1 MSALLVGGA
10 STFVSCKDYDG
21 DQAAVTNANVKG
33 LSDKLNEQ
41 IAALEALK
49 TDINDKLNG
58 KADQSVVD
66 ALDLKV
72 DNAIDDL
79 QRQIDAINSCECL
92 SLDELKGIFA
102 TQAFVNDIKDKL
114 DGLLAK
120 DLVTS
125 DQLEDLLTEEDITT
139 LRTDMKALNDLFGE
153 NLQNAV
159 TKANLA
165 DYAKAA
171 NLASKDDLEN
181 LVSTD
186 ELAKYALATDLD
198 SYLKT
203 ENFSGQLVSTLNT
216 LLESSGLQNIT
227 NVFELFAEID
237 KIAGMNDSIQKL
249 SSQCALLAGQ
259 YSLLNDKIDS
269 LVTGVNV
276 DMVKNPIFGTLNT
289 PFGLKSYVLAGF
301 VGDEIKNT
309 PFYQENGVWQTINS
323 EEKVAASANGGSVYL
338 TVNPSTINAEGWN
351 IGRLVGRDGTVAPGY
366 GELVLA
372 ADNTPVTTRATNN
385 LGGYV
390 ATAVFDDPAAAKIN
404 INKDELTDVAKNVLG
419 ALRREESLN
428 ITNAVGTIYK
438 TFANA
443 IDQYYGINVK
453 YGKDGKQSYTSS
465 YDIAAVTIKPL
476 SYNTLAG
483 KGYEIKS
490 IPQLQDILGIDF
502 ADYQFTW
509 ENLKHLDPMKKYIT
523 VDIPNTDDIKI
534 NGIPAP
540 GVTIDDSKL
549 EVIKKED
556 YLKDDNGN
564 YVLDKDGNKIK
575 TIVDVK
581 VNILEGLVTVG
592 EINLDNATVILGPDK
607 QEKFEV
613 VIEMDEFN
621 DMIDEI
627 NSNVGGMLSN
637 VNELVDKVQ
646 SGFDKIN
653 NSVIARLNQVIA
665 KANKILENP
674 NALLQPVMLYNDAN
688 GAGRLSESSIAPTRF
703 NLNGKSEGAITLVAT
718 SYTGEMLAPAWKKH
732 ISVEGEG
739 ASVNVSGV
747 IDGAQNII
755 TFTAKP
761 GKYTINY
768 DAIDFYGKV
777 RNKKYY
783 VEVK

>member
-1 MSALLVGGA
+1 MKRKLTSILLMSALLVGGA

-33 LSDKLNEQ
+33 LSDKLQEQ
-41 IAALEALK
+41 IAALEALEA
-49 TDINDKLNG
+49 DINAKLSG

-66 ALDLKV
+66 ALNLKV
-72 DNAIDDL
+72 DNAIAGL
-79 QRQIDAINSCECL
+79 QNQIDAIKSCECL
-92 SLDELKGIFA
+92 SLDQLKEIFA
-102 TQAFVNDIKDKL
+102 TQAFVNDINDKL
-114 DGLLAK
+114 NGLLAK

-125 DQLEDLLTEEDITT
+125 DQLKDWLTEEDIKT
-139 LRTDMKALNDLFGE
+139 LRADMNALNTLFGE
-153 NLQNAV
+153 NLKNAV
-159 TKANLA
+159 TKADLA
-165 DYAKAA
+165 DYAKSA
-171 NLASKDDLEN
+171 D
-181 LVSTD
+181 
-186 ELAKYALATDLD
+186 LAKYALATDLN

-216 LLESSGLQNIT
+216 LLGSSGLQNTT
-227 NVFELFAEID
+227 NVYELFAQID
-237 KIAGMNDSIQKL
+237 KTVAMNDSIQKL
-249 SSQCALLAGQ
+249 ASQCALLAGQ

-390 ATAVFDDPAAAKIN
+390 ATAVFDNPAAAKIN
-404 INKDELTDVAKNVLG
+404 VNKDELTDVAKNVLG

-476 SYNTLAG
+476 SYNTLDG

-490 IPQLQDILGIDF
+490 IPQLEDFLGIS
-502 ADYQFTW
+502 
-509 ENLKHLDPMKKYIT
+509 
-523 VDIPNTDDIKI
+523 VDDIRNNFI
-534 NGIPAP
+534 WSPIEVDSDMDTEITITLPDPDSFEIEGTVPTPDASITTGDAHVDENGNVVWDQDPK
-540 GVTIDDSKL
+540 VTIGDIDISA
-549 EVIKKED
+549 IKVKYDTKE
-556 YLKDDNGN
+556 
-564 YVLDKDGNKIK
+564 K
-575 TIVDVK
+575 TYYAVVT
-581 VNILEGLVTVG
+581 ILELQRIVNQ
-592 EINLDNATVILGPDK
+592 IND
-607 QEKFEV
+607 Q
-613 VIEMDEFN
+613 
-621 DMIDEI
+621 
-627 NSNVGGMLSN
+627 VGGMMDD
-637 VNELVDKVQ
+637 VNDLLDKVQ
-646 SGFDKIN
+646 GGFDKIN
-653 NSVIARLNQVIA
+653 NSVIARLNKVIA
-665 KANKILENP
+665 KANKILDNP

-688 GAGRLSESSIAPTRF
+688 GSGRLSESPIAPTRF

-732 ISVEGEG
+732 ICVEGEG

-747 IDGAQNII
+747 IDGAQKII
-755 TFTAKP
+755 TLTAKP

>member
-1 MSALLVGGA
+1 MKRKLTSILLMSALLVGGA

-33 LSDKLNEQ
+33 LSDKLQEQ
-41 IAALEALK
+41 IAALEALEA
-49 TDINDKLNG
+49 DINAKLSG

-66 ALDLKV
+66 ALNLKV
-72 DNAIDDL
+72 DNAIAGL
-79 QRQIDAINSCECL
+79 QNQIDAIKSCECL
-92 SLDELKGIFA
+92 SLDQLKEIFA
-102 TQAFVNDIKDKL
+102 TQAFVNDINDKL
-114 DGLLAK
+114 NGLLAK

-125 DQLEDLLTEEDITT
+125 DQLKDWLTEEDIKT
-139 LRTDMKALNDLFGE
+139 LRADMNALNTLFGE
-153 NLQNAV
+153 NLKNAV
-159 TKANLA
+159 TKADLA
-165 DYAKAA
+165 DYAKSA
-171 NLASKDDLEN
+171 D
-181 LVSTD
+181 
-186 ELAKYALATDLD
+186 LAKYALATDLN

-216 LLESSGLQNIT
+216 LLGSSGLQNIT
-227 NVFELFAEID
+227 NVYELFAQID
-237 KIAGMNDSIQKL
+237 KTVAMNDSIQKL
-249 SSQCALLAGQ
+249 ASQCALLAGQ

-276 DMVKNPIFGTLNT
+276 DMVKNPIYGTLNT

-390 ATAVFDDPAAAKIN
+390 ATAVFDNPAAAKIN
-404 INKDELTDVAKNVLG
+404 VNKDELTDVAKNVLG

-476 SYNTLAG
+476 SYNTLDG

-490 IPQLQDILGIDF
+490 IPQLEDFLGIS
-502 ADYQFTW
+502 
-509 ENLKHLDPMKKYIT
+509 
-523 VDIPNTDDIKI
+523 VDDIRNNFI
-534 NGIPAP
+534 WSPIEVDSDMDTEITITLPDPDSFEIEGTVPTPDASITTGDAHVDENGNVVWDQDPK
-540 GVTIDDSKL
+540 VTIGDIDISA
-549 EVIKKED
+549 IKVKYDTKE
-556 YLKDDNGN
+556 
-564 YVLDKDGNKIK
+564 K
-575 TIVDVK
+575 TYYAVVT
-581 VNILEGLVTVG
+581 ILELQRIVNQ
-592 EINLDNATVILGPDK
+592 IND
-607 QEKFEV
+607 Q
-613 VIEMDEFN
+613 
-621 DMIDEI
+621 
-627 NSNVGGMLSN
+627 VGGMMDD
-637 VNELVDKVQ
+637 VNDLLDKVQ
-646 SGFDKIN
+646 GGFDKIN
-653 NSVIARLNQVIA
+653 NSVIARLNKVIA
-665 KANKILENP
+665 KANKILDNP

-688 GAGRLSESSIAPTRF
+688 GSGRLSESPIAPTRF

-747 IDGAQNII
+747 IDGAQKII
-755 TFTAKP
+755 TLTAKP

>member
-1 MSALLVGGA
+1 MKRKLTSILLMSALLVGGA

-33 LSDKLNEQ
+33 LSDKLQEQ
-41 IAALEALK
+41 IAALEALEA
-49 TDINDKLNG
+49 DINAKLSG

-66 ALDLKV
+66 ALNLKV
-72 DNAIDDL
+72 DNAIAGL
-79 QRQIDAINSCECL
+79 QNQIDAIKSCECL
-92 SLDELKGIFA
+92 SLDQLKEIFA
-102 TQAFVNDIKDKL
+102 TQAFVNDINDKL
-114 DGLLAK
+114 NGLLAK

-125 DQLEDLLTEEDITT
+125 DQLKDWLTEEDIKT
-139 LRTDMKALNDLFGE
+139 LRADMNALNTLFGE
-153 NLQNAV
+153 NLKNAV
-159 TKANLA
+159 TKADLA
-165 DYAKAA
+165 DYAKSA
-171 NLASKDDLEN
+171 D
-181 LVSTD
+181 
-186 ELAKYALATDLD
+186 LAKYALATDLN

-216 LLESSGLQNIT
+216 LLGSSGLQNTT
-227 NVFELFAEID
+227 NVTELFAQID
-237 KIAGMNDSIQKL
+237 KTVAMNDSIQKL
-249 SSQCALLAGQ
+249 ASQCALLAGQ

-276 DMVKNPIFGTLNT
+276 DMVKNPIYGTLNT

-390 ATAVFDDPAAAKIN
+390 ATAVFDNPAAAKIN

-476 SYNTLAG
+476 SYNTLDG

-490 IPQLQDILGIDF
+490 IPQLEDFLGIS
-502 ADYQFTW
+502 
-509 ENLKHLDPMKKYIT
+509 
-523 VDIPNTDDIKI
+523 VDDIRNNFI
-534 NGIPAP
+534 WSPIEVDSDMDTEITITLPDPDSFEIEGTVPTPDASITTGDAHVDENGNVVWTNQPTVNIGAIDISAIEVKYDTKEKTYHAV
-540 GVTIDDSKL
+540 VTIL
-549 EVIKKED
+549 E
-556 YLKDDNGN
+556 LQR
-564 YVLDKDGNKIK
+564 
-575 TIVDVK
+575 IV
-581 VNILEGLVTVG
+581 NQ
-592 EINLDNATVILGPDK
+592 IND
-607 QEKFEV
+607 Q
-613 VIEMDEFN
+613 
-621 DMIDEI
+621 
-627 NSNVGGMLSN
+627 VGGMMDD
-637 VNELVDKVQ
+637 VNDLLDKVQ
-646 SGFDKIN
+646 GGFDKIN
-653 NSVIARLNQVIA
+653 NSVIARLNKVIA
-665 KANKILENP
+665 KANKILDNP

-688 GAGRLSESSIAPTRF
+688 GSGRLSESPIAPTRF

-732 ISVEGEG
+732 ICVEGEG

-747 IDGAQNII
+747 IDGAQKII
-755 TFTAKP
+755 TLTAKP

>member
-1 MSALLVGGA
+1 MKRKLTSILLMSALLVGGA

-33 LSDKLNEQ
+33 LSDKLQEQ
-41 IAALEALK
+41 ITALENLK
-49 TDINDKLNG
+49 TDINTKLDG

-66 ALDLKV
+66 ALNTKV
-72 DNAIDDL
+72 DNAITAL
-79 QRQIDAINSCECL
+79 NERIDAIKSCECL
-92 SLDELKGIFA
+92 SLDDLKAIFA
-102 TQAFVNDIKDKL
+102 EQAFVNSINS
-114 DGLLAK
+114 
-120 DLVTS
+120 DLTALSEKVGAIYTL
-125 DQLEDLLTEEDITT
+125 LEDNLED
-139 LRTDMKALNDLFGE
+139 
-153 NLQNAV
+153 AV
-159 TKANLA
+159 TKADLA

-171 NLASKDDLEN
+171 DLEN
-181 LVSTD
+181 LISKD
-186 ELAKYALATDLD
+186 ELKTELD
-198 SYLKT
+198 SYLRK
-203 ENFSGQLVSTLNT
+203 ENFSGELVSTLNT
-216 LLESSGLQNIT
+216 LLAKSGLENIT
-227 NVFELFAEID
+227 DVNALFAQID
-237 KIAGMNDSIQKL
+237 KTVAMNDSIQKL
-249 SSQCALLAGQ
+249 ASQCALLAGQ

-309 PFYQENGVWQTINS
+309 AFYQDNGVWQTINS

-351 IGRLVGRDGTVAPGY
+351 IGCLVGRDGTVAPGY
-366 GELVLA
+366 GALVLA

-390 ATAVFDDPAAAKIN
+390 ATAVFDNPAAAKIN
-404 INKDELTDVAKNVLG
+404 VNKDELADVAKNVLG
-419 ALRREESLN
+419 ALRREENLN
-428 ITNAVGTIYK
+428 ITNAVGTIYN

-476 SYNTLAG
+476 SYNTLDG

-490 IPQLQDILGIDF
+490 IPQLEDFLGIS
-502 ADYQFTW
+502 
-509 ENLKHLDPMKKYIT
+509 
-523 VDIPNTDDIKI
+523 VDDIRNNFI
-534 NGIPAP
+534 WSPIEVDSDMDTEITITLPDPDSFTICGTVPTPDADITTGVAHVDENGNVVWDQDPT
-540 GVTIDDSKL
+540 VTIGGIDISAISVGY
-549 EVIKKED
+549 ETKE
-556 YLKDDNGN
+556 
-564 YVLDKDGNKIK
+564 K
-575 TIVDVK
+575 TYYAVVT
-581 VNILEGLVTVG
+581 ILELQRIVNQ
-592 EINLDNATVILGPDK
+592 IND
-607 QEKFEV
+607 Q
-613 VIEMDEFN
+613 
-621 DMIDEI
+621 
-627 NSNVGGMLSN
+627 VGGMMDDINDL
-637 VNELVDKVQ
+637 LDKVQ
-646 SGFDKIN
+646 GGFDKIN
-653 NSVIARLNQVIA
+653 NSVIARLNKVIA
-665 KANKILENP
+665 KANKILDNP

-688 GAGRLSESSIAPTRF
+688 GAGRLSESPIAPTRF

-747 IDGAQNII
+747 IDGAQKFI
-755 TFTAKP
+755 TLTAKP

>member
-33 LSDKLNEQ
+33 LSDKLQEQ
-41 IAALEALK
+41 IAALEALEA
-49 TDINDKLNG
+49 DINAKLSG

-66 ALDLKV
+66 ALNLKV
-72 DNAIDDL
+72 DNAIAGL
-79 QRQIDAINSCECL
+79 QNQIDAIKSCECL
-92 SLDELKGIFA
+92 SLDQLKEIFA
-102 TQAFVNDIKDKL
+102 TQAFVNDINDKL
-114 DGLLAK
+114 NGLLAK

-125 DQLEDLLTEEDITT
+125 DQLKDWLTEEDIKT
-139 LRTDMKALNDLFGE
+139 LRADMNALNTLFGE
-153 NLQNAV
+153 NLKNAV
-159 TKANLA
+159 TKADLA
-165 DYAKAA
+165 DYAKSA
-171 NLASKDDLEN
+171 DL
-181 LVSTD
+181 S
-186 ELAKYALATDLD
+186 KYALATDLN

-216 LLESSGLQNIT
+216 LLGSSGLQNIT
-227 NVFELFAEID
+227 NVYELFAQID
-237 KIAGMNDSIQKL
+237 KTVAMNDSIQKL
-249 SSQCALLAGQ
+249 ASQCALLAGQ

-276 DMVKNPIFGTLNT
+276 DMVKNPIYGTLNT

-351 IGRLVGRDGTVAPGY
+351 IGRLVGRDGAVAPGY

-390 ATAVFDDPAAAKIN
+390 ATAVFDNPAAAKIN
-404 INKDELTDVAKNVLG
+404 VNKDELTDVAKNVLG

-476 SYNTLAG
+476 SYNTLDG

-490 IPQLQDILGIDF
+490 IPQLEDFLGIS
-502 ADYQFTW
+502 
-509 ENLKHLDPMKKYIT
+509 
-523 VDIPNTDDIKI
+523 VDDIRNNFI
-534 NGIPAP
+534 WSPIEVDSDMDTEITITLPDPDSFEIEGTVPTPDASITTGDAHVDENGNVVWDQDPK
-540 GVTIDDSKL
+540 VTIGDIDISA
-549 EVIKKED
+549 IKVKYDTKE
-556 YLKDDNGN
+556 
-564 YVLDKDGNKIK
+564 K
-575 TIVDVK
+575 TYHAVVT
-581 VNILEGLVTVG
+581 ILELQRIVNQ
-592 EINLDNATVILGPDK
+592 IND
-607 QEKFEV
+607 Q
-613 VIEMDEFN
+613 
-621 DMIDEI
+621 
-627 NSNVGGMLSN
+627 VGGMMDD
-637 VNELVDKVQ
+637 VNDLLDKVQ
-646 SGFDKIN
+646 GGFDKIN
-653 NSVIARLNQVIA
+653 NSVIARLNKVIA
-665 KANKILENP
+665 KANKILDNP

-688 GAGRLSESSIAPTRF
+688 GSGRLSESPIAPTRF

-732 ISVEGEG
+732 ICVEGEG

-747 IDGAQNII
+747 IDGAQKII
-755 TFTAKP
+755 TLTAKP

>member
-21 DQAAVTNANVKG
+21 DQAAVSNANVKG

-41 IAALEALK
+41 ITALEALK
-49 TDINDKLNG
+49 TDINGKLNG
-58 KADQSVVD
+58 KADQSVVE
-66 ALDLKV
+66 ALGLKV
-72 DNAIDDL
+72 DNAIAGL
-79 QRQIDAINSCECL
+79 QNQIDAIKSCGCDL
-92 SLDELKGIFA
+92 TELLA
-102 TQAFVNDIKDKL
+102 TQAFVNSIKDDL
-114 DGLLAK
+114 TALLAK

-139 LRTDMKALNDLFGE
+139 LRTGMDALNTLLGP
-153 NLQNAV
+153 NLENAV
-159 TKANLA
+159 TRTDLA
-165 DYAKAA
+165 DYAKSA
-171 NLASKDDLEN
+171 DLSN
-181 LVSTD
+181 
-186 ELAKYALATDLD
+186 YALATDLD

-203 ENFSGQLVSTLNT
+203 ENFSGQLVSSLNT
-216 LLESSGLQNIT
+216 LLENAGLENIT
-227 NVFELFAEID
+227 NVYELFAQID
-237 KIAGMNDSIQKL
+237 KIAGMDESIQEL
-249 SSQCALLAGQ
+249 ASQCALLAGK

-390 ATAVFDDPAAAKIN
+390 ATAVFDNPAAAKIN
-404 INKDELTDVAKNVLG
+404 VNKDELTDVAKNVFG

-653 NSVIARLNQVIA
+653 NNVITRLNKVIA

-747 IDGAQNII
+747 IDGAQKVI

>member
-33 LSDKLNEQ
+33 LSDKLQEQ
-41 IAALEALK
+41 IAALEALEA
-49 TDINDKLNG
+49 DINAKLSG

-66 ALDLKV
+66 ALNLKV
-72 DNAIDDL
+72 DNAIAGL
-79 QRQIDAINSCECL
+79 QNQIDAIKSCECL
-92 SLDELKGIFA
+92 SLDQLKEIFA
-102 TQAFVNDIKDKL
+102 TQAFVNDINDKL
-114 DGLLAK
+114 NGLLAK

-125 DQLEDLLTEEDITT
+125 DQLKDWLTEEDIKT
-139 LRTDMKALNDLFGE
+139 LRADMNALNTLFGE
-153 NLQNAV
+153 NLKNAV
-159 TKANLA
+159 TKADLA
-165 DYAKAA
+165 DYAKSA
-171 NLASKDDLEN
+171 D
-181 LVSTD
+181 
-186 ELAKYALATDLD
+186 LAKYALATDLN

-216 LLESSGLQNIT
+216 LLGSSGLQNIT
-227 NVFELFAEID
+227 NVYELFAQID
-237 KIAGMNDSIQKL
+237 KTVAMNDSIQKL
-249 SSQCALLAGQ
+249 ASQCALLAGQ

-276 DMVKNPIFGTLNT
+276 DMVKNPIYGTLNT

-390 ATAVFDDPAAAKIN
+390 ATAVFDNPAAAKIN
-404 INKDELTDVAKNVLG
+404 VNKDELTDVAKNVLG

-476 SYNTLAG
+476 SYNTLDG

-490 IPQLQDILGIDF
+490 IPQLEDFLGIS
-502 ADYQFTW
+502 
-509 ENLKHLDPMKKYIT
+509 
-523 VDIPNTDDIKI
+523 VDDIRNNFIWSPIEVDSDMDTEITITLPDPESFKI
-534 NGIPAP
+534 EGTVPTPDASITTGDAHVDENGNVVWDQDPK
-540 GVTIDDSKL
+540 VTIGDIDISA
-549 EVIKKED
+549 IKVKYDTKE
-556 YLKDDNGN
+556 
-564 YVLDKDGNKIK
+564 K
-575 TIVDVK
+575 TYHAVVT
-581 VNILEGLVTVG
+581 ILELQRIVNQ
-592 EINLDNATVILGPDK
+592 IND
-607 QEKFEV
+607 Q
-613 VIEMDEFN
+613 
-621 DMIDEI
+621 
-627 NSNVGGMLSN
+627 VGGMMDD
-637 VNELVDKVQ
+637 VNDLLDKVQ
-646 SGFDKIN
+646 GGFDKIN
-653 NSVIARLNQVIA
+653 NSVIARLNKVIA
-665 KANKILENP
+665 KANKILDNP

-688 GAGRLSESSIAPTRF
+688 GSGRLSESPIAPTRF

-732 ISVEGEG
+732 ICVEGEG

-747 IDGAQNII
+747 IDGAQKII
-755 TFTAKP
+755 TLTAKP

>member
-33 LSDKLNEQ
+33 LSDKLQEQ
-41 IAALEALK
+41 IAALEALEA
-49 TDINDKLNG
+49 DINAKLSG

-66 ALDLKV
+66 ALNLKV
-72 DNAIDDL
+72 DNAIAGL
-79 QRQIDAINSCECL
+79 QNQIDAIKSCECL
-92 SLDELKGIFA
+92 SLDQLKEIFA
-102 TQAFVNDIKDKL
+102 TQAFVNDINDKL
-114 DGLLAK
+114 NGLLAK

-125 DQLEDLLTEEDITT
+125 DQLKDWLTEEDIKT
-139 LRTDMKALNDLFGE
+139 LRADMNALNTLFGE
-153 NLQNAV
+153 NLKNAV
-159 TKANLA
+159 TKADLA
-165 DYAKAA
+165 DYAKSA
-171 NLASKDDLEN
+171 D
-181 LVSTD
+181 
-186 ELAKYALATDLD
+186 LAKYALATDLN

-216 LLESSGLQNIT
+216 LLGSSGLQNTT
-227 NVFELFAEID
+227 NVYELFAQID
-237 KIAGMNDSIQKL
+237 KTVAMNDSIQKL
-249 SSQCALLAGQ
+249 ASQCALLAGQ

-276 DMVKNPIFGTLNT
+276 DMVKNPIYGTLNT

-390 ATAVFDDPAAAKIN
+390 ATAVFDNPAAAKIN
-404 INKDELTDVAKNVLG
+404 VNKDELTDVAKNVLG

-476 SYNTLAG
+476 SYNTLDG

-490 IPQLQDILGIDF
+490 IPQLEDFLGIS
-502 ADYQFTW
+502 
-509 ENLKHLDPMKKYIT
+509 
-523 VDIPNTDDIKI
+523 VDDIRNNFI
-534 NGIPAP
+534 WSPIEVDSDMDTEITITLPDPDSFEIEGTVPTPDASITTGDAHVDENGNVVWDQDPK
-540 GVTIDDSKL
+540 VTIGDIDISA
-549 EVIKKED
+549 IKVKYDTKE
-556 YLKDDNGN
+556 
-564 YVLDKDGNKIK
+564 K
-575 TIVDVK
+575 TYHAVVT
-581 VNILEGLVTVG
+581 ILELQRIVNQ
-592 EINLDNATVILGPDK
+592 IND
-607 QEKFEV
+607 Q
-613 VIEMDEFN
+613 
-621 DMIDEI
+621 
-627 NSNVGGMLSN
+627 VGGMMDD
-637 VNELVDKVQ
+637 VNDLLDKVQ
-646 SGFDKIN
+646 GGFDKIN
-653 NSVIARLNQVIA
+653 NSVIARLNKVIA
-665 KANKILENP
+665 KANKILDNP

-688 GAGRLSESSIAPTRF
+688 GSGRLSESPIAPTRF

-732 ISVEGEG
+732 ICVEGEG

-747 IDGAQNII
+747 IDGAQKII
-755 TFTAKP
+755 TLTAKP

>member
-33 LSDKLNEQ
+33 LSDKLQEQ
-41 IAALEALK
+41 IAALEALEA
-49 TDINDKLNG
+49 DINAKLSG

-66 ALDLKV
+66 ALNLKV
-72 DNAIDDL
+72 DNAIAGL
-79 QRQIDAINSCECL
+79 QNQIDAIKSCECL
-92 SLDELKGIFA
+92 SLDQLKEIFA
-102 TQAFVNDIKDKL
+102 TQAFVNDINDKL
-114 DGLLAK
+114 NGLLAK

-125 DQLEDLLTEEDITT
+125 DQLKDWLTEEDIKT
-139 LRTDMKALNDLFGE
+139 LRADMNALNTLFGE
-153 NLQNAV
+153 NLKNAV
-159 TKANLA
+159 TKADLA
-165 DYAKAA
+165 DYAKSA
-171 NLASKDDLEN
+171 D
-181 LVSTD
+181 
-186 ELAKYALATDLD
+186 LAKYALATDLN

-216 LLESSGLQNIT
+216 LLGSSGLQNTT
-227 NVFELFAEID
+227 NVYELFAQID
-237 KIAGMNDSIQKL
+237 KTVAMNDSIQKL
-249 SSQCALLAGQ
+249 ASQCALLAGQ

-390 ATAVFDDPAAAKIN
+390 ATAVFDNPAAAKIN
-404 INKDELTDVAKNVLG
+404 VNKDELTDVAKNVLG

-476 SYNTLAG
+476 SYNTLDG

-490 IPQLQDILGIDF
+490 IPQLEDFLGIS
-502 ADYQFTW
+502 
-509 ENLKHLDPMKKYIT
+509 
-523 VDIPNTDDIKI
+523 VDDIRNNFI
-534 NGIPAP
+534 WSPIEVDSDMDTEITITLPDPDSFEIEGTVPTPDASITTGDAHVDENGNVVWDQDPK
-540 GVTIDDSKL
+540 VTIGDIDISA
-549 EVIKKED
+549 IKVKYDTKE
-556 YLKDDNGN
+556 
-564 YVLDKDGNKIK
+564 K
-575 TIVDVK
+575 TYYAVVT
-581 VNILEGLVTVG
+581 ILELQRIVNQ
-592 EINLDNATVILGPDK
+592 IND
-607 QEKFEV
+607 Q
-613 VIEMDEFN
+613 
-621 DMIDEI
+621 
-627 NSNVGGMLSN
+627 VGGMMDD
-637 VNELVDKVQ
+637 VNDLLDKVQ
-646 SGFDKIN
+646 GGFDKIN
-653 NSVIARLNQVIA
+653 NSVIARLNKVIA
-665 KANKILENP
+665 KANKILDNP

-688 GAGRLSESSIAPTRF
+688 GSGRLSESPIAPTRF

-732 ISVEGEG
+732 ICVEGEG

-747 IDGAQNII
+747 IDGAQKII
-755 TFTAKP
+755 TLTAKP

>member
-33 LSDKLNEQ
+33 LSDKLQEQ
-41 IAALEALK
+41 IAALEALEA
-49 TDINDKLNG
+49 DINAKLSG

-66 ALDLKV
+66 ALNLKV
-72 DNAIDDL
+72 DNAIAGL
-79 QRQIDAINSCECL
+79 QNQIDAIKSCECL
-92 SLDELKGIFA
+92 SLDQLKEIFA
-102 TQAFVNDIKDKL
+102 TQAFVNDINDKL
-114 DGLLAK
+114 NGLLAK

-125 DQLEDLLTEEDITT
+125 DQLKDWLTEEDIKT
-139 LRTDMKALNDLFGE
+139 LRADMNALNTLFGE
-153 NLQNAV
+153 NLKNAV
-159 TKANLA
+159 TKADLA
-165 DYAKAA
+165 DYAKSA
-171 NLASKDDLEN
+171 D
-181 LVSTD
+181 
-186 ELAKYALATDLD
+186 LAKYALATDLN
-198 SYLKT
+198 SYLKK

-216 LLESSGLQNIT
+216 LLGSSGLQNIT
-227 NVFELFAEID
+227 NVYELFAQID
-237 KIAGMNDSIQKL
+237 KTVAMNDSIQKL
-249 SSQCALLAGQ
+249 ASQCALLAGQ

-276 DMVKNPIFGTLNT
+276 DMVKNPIYGTLNT

-390 ATAVFDDPAAAKIN
+390 ATAVFDNPAAAKIN
-404 INKDELTDVAKNVLG
+404 VNKDELADVAKNVLG

-476 SYNTLAG
+476 SYNTLDG

-490 IPQLQDILGIDF
+490 IPQLEDFLGIS
-502 ADYQFTW
+502 
-509 ENLKHLDPMKKYIT
+509 
-523 VDIPNTDDIKI
+523 VDDIRNNFIWSPIEVDSDMDTEITITLPDPDSFKI
-534 NGIPAP
+534 EGTVPTPNASITTGDAHVDENGNVVWDQDPK
-540 GVTIDDSKL
+540 VTIGDIDISA
-549 EVIKKED
+549 IKVKYDTKE
-556 YLKDDNGN
+556 
-564 YVLDKDGNKIK
+564 K
-575 TIVDVK
+575 TYHAVVT
-581 VNILEGLVTVG
+581 ILELQRIVNQ
-592 EINLDNATVILGPDK
+592 IND
-607 QEKFEV
+607 Q
-613 VIEMDEFN
+613 
-621 DMIDEI
+621 
-627 NSNVGGMLSN
+627 VGGMMDD
-637 VNELVDKVQ
+637 VNDLLDKVQ
-646 SGFDKIN
+646 GGFDKIN
-653 NSVIARLNQVIA
+653 NSVIARLNKVIA
-665 KANKILENP
+665 KANKILDNP

-688 GAGRLSESSIAPTRF
+688 GSGRLSESPIAPTRF

-732 ISVEGEG
+732 ICVEGEG

-747 IDGAQNII
+747 IDGAQKII
-755 TFTAKP
+755 TLTAKP

>member
-33 LSDKLNEQ
+33 LSDKLQEQ
-41 IAALEALK
+41 IAALEALEA
-49 TDINDKLNG
+49 DINAKLSG

-66 ALDLKV
+66 ALNLKV
-72 DNAIDDL
+72 DNAIAGL
-79 QRQIDAINSCECL
+79 QNQIDAIKSCECL
-92 SLDELKGIFA
+92 SLDQLKEIFA
-102 TQAFVNDIKDKL
+102 TQAFVNDINDKL
-114 DGLLAK
+114 NGLLAK

-125 DQLEDLLTEEDITT
+125 DQLKDWLTEEDIKT
-139 LRTDMKALNDLFGE
+139 LRADMNALNTLFGE
-153 NLQNAV
+153 NLKNAV
-159 TKANLA
+159 TKADLA
-165 DYAKAA
+165 DYAKSA
-171 NLASKDDLEN
+171 D
-181 LVSTD
+181 
-186 ELAKYALATDLD
+186 LAKYALATDLN

-216 LLESSGLQNIT
+216 LLGSSGLQNIT
-227 NVFELFAEID
+227 NVYELFAQID
-237 KIAGMNDSIQKL
+237 KTVAMNDSIQKL
-249 SSQCALLAGQ
+249 ASQCALLAGQ

-269 LVTGVNV
+269 LVTGVQVN
-276 DMVKNPIFGTLNT
+276 MVKNPIFGTLNT

-390 ATAVFDDPAAAKIN
+390 ATAVFDNPAAAKIN
-404 INKDELTDVAKNVLG
+404 VNKDELADVAKNVLG

-476 SYNTLAG
+476 SYNTLDG

-490 IPQLQDILGIDF
+490 IPQLEDFLGIS
-502 ADYQFTW
+502 
-509 ENLKHLDPMKKYIT
+509 
-523 VDIPNTDDIKI
+523 VDDIRNNFI
-534 NGIPAP
+534 WSPIEVDSDMDTEITITLPDPDSFEIEGTVPTPDASITTGDAHVDENGNVVWDQDPK
-540 GVTIDDSKL
+540 VTIGDIDISA
-549 EVIKKED
+549 IKVKYDTKE
-556 YLKDDNGN
+556 
-564 YVLDKDGNKIK
+564 K
-575 TIVDVK
+575 TYHAVVT
-581 VNILEGLVTVG
+581 ILELQRIVNQ
-592 EINLDNATVILGPDK
+592 IND
-607 QEKFEV
+607 Q
-613 VIEMDEFN
+613 
-621 DMIDEI
+621 
-627 NSNVGGMLSN
+627 VGGMMDD
-637 VNELVDKVQ
+637 VNDLLDKVQ
-646 SGFDKIN
+646 GGFDKIN
-653 NSVIARLNQVIA
+653 NSVIARLNKVIA
-665 KANKILENP
+665 KANKILDNP

-688 GAGRLSESSIAPTRF
+688 GSGRLSESPIAPTRF

-732 ISVEGEG
+732 ICVEGEG

-747 IDGAQNII
+747 IDGAQKII
-755 TFTAKP
+755 TLTAKP

>member
-33 LSDKLNEQ
+33 LSDKLQEQ
-41 IAALEALK
+41 IAALEALEA
-49 TDINDKLNG
+49 DINAKLSG

-66 ALDLKV
+66 ALNLKV
-72 DNAIDDL
+72 DNAIAGL
-79 QRQIDAINSCECL
+79 QNQIDAIKSCECL
-92 SLDELKGIFA
+92 SLDQLKEIFA
-102 TQAFVNDIKDKL
+102 TQAFFNDINDKL
-114 DGLLAK
+114 NGLLAK

-125 DQLEDLLTEEDITT
+125 DQLKDWLTEEDIKT
-139 LRTDMKALNDLFGE
+139 LRADMNALNTLFGE
-153 NLQNAV
+153 NLKNAV
-159 TKANLA
+159 TKADLA
-165 DYAKAA
+165 DYAKSA
-171 NLASKDDLEN
+171 D
-181 LVSTD
+181 
-186 ELAKYALATDLD
+186 LAKYALATDLN

-216 LLESSGLQNIT
+216 LLGSSGLENIT
-227 NVFELFAEID
+227 DVSKLFAEID
-237 KIAGMNDSIQKL
+237 KTVAMNDSIQKL
-249 SSQCALLAGQ
+249 ASQCALLAGK

-276 DMVKNPIFGTLNT
+276 DMVKNPIYGTLNT

-390 ATAVFDDPAAAKIN
+390 ATAVFDNPAAAKIN
-404 INKDELTDVAKNVLG
+404 VNKDELTDVAKNVLG

-476 SYNTLAG
+476 SYNTLDG

-490 IPQLQDILGIDF
+490 IPQLEDFLGIS
-502 ADYQFTW
+502 
-509 ENLKHLDPMKKYIT
+509 
-523 VDIPNTDDIKI
+523 VDDIRNNFI
-534 NGIPAP
+534 WSPIEVDSDMDTEITITLPDPDSFEIEGTVPTPDASITTGDAHVDENGNVVWDQDPK
-540 GVTIDDSKL
+540 VTIGDIDISA
-549 EVIKKED
+549 IKVKYDTKE
-556 YLKDDNGN
+556 
-564 YVLDKDGNKIK
+564 K
-575 TIVDVK
+575 TYYAVVT
-581 VNILEGLVTVG
+581 ILELQRIVNQ
-592 EINLDNATVILGPDK
+592 IND
-607 QEKFEV
+607 Q
-613 VIEMDEFN
+613 
-621 DMIDEI
+621 
-627 NSNVGGMLSN
+627 VGGMMDD
-637 VNELVDKVQ
+637 VNDLLDKVQ
-646 SGFDKIN
+646 GGFDKIN
-653 NSVIARLNQVIA
+653 NSVIARLNKVIA
-665 KANKILENP
+665 KANKILDNP

-688 GAGRLSESSIAPTRF
+688 GSGRLSESPIAPTRF

-732 ISVEGEG
+732 ICVEGEG

-747 IDGAQNII
+747 IDGAQKII
-755 TFTAKP
+755 TLTAKP

>member
-33 LSDKLNEQ
+33 LSDKLQEQ
-41 IAALEALK
+41 IAALEALEA
-49 TDINDKLNG
+49 DINAKLSG

-66 ALDLKV
+66 ALNLKV
-72 DNAIDDL
+72 DNAIAGL
-79 QRQIDAINSCECL
+79 QNQIDAIKSCECL
-92 SLDELKGIFA
+92 SLDQLKEIFA
-102 TQAFVNDIKDKL
+102 TQAFVNDINDKL
-114 DGLLAK
+114 NGLLAK

-139 LRTDMKALNDLFGE
+139 LRTGMDALNTLLGP
-153 NLQNAV
+153 NLENAV
-159 TKANLA
+159 TRTDLA
-165 DYAKAA
+165 DYAKSA
-171 NLASKDDLEN
+171 DLSN
-181 LVSTD
+181 
-186 ELAKYALATDLD
+186 YALATDLD

-203 ENFSGQLVSTLNT
+203 ENFSGQLVSSLNT
-216 LLESSGLQNIT
+216 LLENAGLENIT
-227 NVFELFAEID
+227 NVYELFAQID
-237 KIAGMNDSIQKL
+237 KIAGMDESIQEL
-249 SSQCALLAGQ
+249 ASQCALLAGQ

-276 DMVKNPIFGTLNT
+276 DMVKNPIYGTLNT

-390 ATAVFDDPAAAKIN
+390 ATAVFDNPAAAKIN
-404 INKDELTDVAKNVLG
+404 VNKDELTDVAKNVLG

-653 NSVIARLNQVIA
+653 NNVITRLNKVIA
-665 KANKILENP
+665 KANKILGNP

-688 GAGRLSESSIAPTRF
+688 GSGRLSESPIAPTRF

-732 ISVEGEG
+732 ICVEGED

-747 IDGAQNII
+747 IDGAQKVI

>member
-33 LSDKLNEQ
+33 LSDKLQEQ
-41 IAALEALK
+41 ITALENLK
-49 TDINDKLNG
+49 TDINTKLDG

-66 ALDLKV
+66 ALNTKV
-72 DNAIDDL
+72 DNAITAL
-79 QRQIDAINSCECL
+79 NERIDAIKSCECL
-92 SLDELKGIFA
+92 SLDDLKAIFA
-102 TQAFVNDIKDKL
+102 EQAFVNSINSDLTALSEKVGAIYT
-114 DGLLAK
+114 LLG
-120 DLVTS
+120 DN
-125 DQLEDLLTEEDITT
+125 LED
-139 LRTDMKALNDLFGE
+139 
-153 NLQNAV
+153 AV
-159 TKANLA
+159 TKADLA

-171 NLASKDDLEN
+171 DLEN
-181 LVSTD
+181 LTSKD
-186 ELAKYALATDLD
+186 ELDSLKTELD
-198 SYLKT
+198 SYLRT
-203 ENFSGQLVSTLNT
+203 DNFSGQLVSTLNT
-216 LLESSGLQNIT
+216 LLGSSGLQNTT
-227 NVFELFAEID
+227 NVYELFAQID
-237 KIAGMNDSIQKL
+237 KTVAMNDSIQKL
-249 SSQCALLAGQ
+249 ASQCALLAGQ

-276 DMVKNPIFGTLNT
+276 DMVKNPIYGTLNT

-390 ATAVFDDPAAAKIN
+390 ATAVFDNPAAAKIN
-404 INKDELTDVAKNVLG
+404 VNKDELTDVAKNVLG

-476 SYNTLAG
+476 SYNTLDG

-490 IPQLQDILGIDF
+490 IPQLEDFLGIS
-502 ADYQFTW
+502 
-509 ENLKHLDPMKKYIT
+509 
-523 VDIPNTDDIKI
+523 VDDIRNNFI
-534 NGIPAP
+534 WSPIEVDSDMDTEITITLPDPDSFEIEGTVPTPDASITTGDAHVDENGNVVWDQDPK
-540 GVTIDDSKL
+540 VTIGDIDISA
-549 EVIKKED
+549 IKVKYDTKE
-556 YLKDDNGN
+556 
-564 YVLDKDGNKIK
+564 K
-575 TIVDVK
+575 TYHAVVT
-581 VNILEGLVTVG
+581 ILELQRIVNQ
-592 EINLDNATVILGPDK
+592 IND
-607 QEKFEV
+607 Q
-613 VIEMDEFN
+613 
-621 DMIDEI
+621 
-627 NSNVGGMLSN
+627 VGGMMDD
-637 VNELVDKVQ
+637 VNDLLDKVQ
-646 SGFDKIN
+646 GGFDKIN
-653 NSVIARLNQVIA
+653 NSVIARLNKVIA
-665 KANKILENP
+665 KANKILDNP

-688 GAGRLSESSIAPTRF
+688 GSGRLSESPIAPTRF

-732 ISVEGEG
+732 ICVEGEG

-747 IDGAQNII
+747 IDGAQKII
-755 TFTAKP
+755 TLTAKP

>member
-21 DQAAVTNANVKG
+21 DQAAVSNANVKG

-41 IAALEALK
+41 ITALEALK
-49 TDINDKLNG
+49 TDINGKLNG
-58 KADQSVVD
+58 KADQSVVE
-66 ALDLKV
+66 ALGLKV
-72 DNAIDDL
+72 DNAIAGL
-79 QRQIDAINSCECL
+79 QNQIDAIKSCGCDL
-92 SLDELKGIFA
+92 TELLA
-102 TQAFVNDIKDKL
+102 TQAFVNSIKDDL
-114 DGLLAK
+114 TALLAK

-139 LRTDMKALNDLFGE
+139 LRTGMDALNTLLGP
-153 NLQNAV
+153 NLENAV
-159 TKANLA
+159 TRTDLA
-165 DYAKAA
+165 DYAKSA
-171 NLASKDDLEN
+171 DLSN
-181 LVSTD
+181 
-186 ELAKYALATDLD
+186 YALATDLD

-203 ENFSGQLVSTLNT
+203 ENFSGQLVSSLNT
-216 LLESSGLQNIT
+216 LLENAGLENIT
-227 NVFELFAEID
+227 NVYELFAQID
-237 KIAGMNDSIQKL
+237 KIAGMDESIQEL
-249 SSQCALLAGQ
+249 ASQCALLAGK

-351 IGRLVGRDGTVAPGY
+351 IGSLVGRDGTVAPGY

-390 ATAVFDDPAAAKIN
+390 ATAVFDNPAAAKIN
-404 INKDELTDVAKNVLG
+404 VNKEELTDVAKNVLG

-637 VNELVDKVQ
+637 VNELVNKVQ

-653 NSVIARLNQVIA
+653 NNVITRLNKVIA
-665 KANKILENP
+665 KANKILGNP

-747 IDGAQNII
+747 IDGAQKVI

>member
-33 LSDKLNEQ
+33 LSDKLQEQ
-41 IAALEALK
+41 IDALGALK
-49 TDINDKLNG
+49 TDIDDKLNG

-66 ALDLKV
+66 ALNLKV
-72 DNAIDDL
+72 DNAIAGL
-79 QRQIDAINSCECL
+79 QNQIDAIKSCECL
-92 SLDELKGIFA
+92 SLDQLKEIFA
-102 TQAFVNDIKDKL
+102 TQAFVNDINDKL
-114 DGLLAK
+114 NGLLAK

-125 DQLEDLLTEEDITT
+125 DQLKDWLTEEDIKT
-139 LRTDMKALNDLFGE
+139 LRSDMNALNTLFGE
-153 NLQNAV
+153 NLKNAV
-159 TKANLA
+159 TKADLA
-165 DYAKAA
+165 DYAKSA
-171 NLASKDDLEN
+171 D
-181 LVSTD
+181 
-186 ELAKYALATDLD
+186 LAKYALATDLN
-198 SYLKT
+198 SYLKK

-216 LLESSGLQNIT
+216 LLGNSGLENIT
-227 NVFELFAEID
+227 DVTELFAQID
-237 KIAGMNDSIQKL
+237 KTVAMNDSIQKL
-249 SSQCALLAGQ
+249 ASQCALLAGQ

-276 DMVKNPIFGTLNT
+276 DMVKNPIYGTLNT

-323 EEKVAASANGGSVYL
+323 GENVAASANGGSVYL

-351 IGRLVGRDGTVAPGY
+351 IGHLVGRDGTVAPGY
-366 GELVLA
+366 GKLVLA

-390 ATAVFDDPAAAKIN
+390 ASAVFDNPAAAKIN
-404 INKDELTDVAKNVLG
+404 VNKDELTDVAKNVLG

-453 YGKDGKQSYTSS
+453 YGKDGNQSYTSS

-476 SYNTLAG
+476 SYNTLDG

-490 IPQLQDILGIDF
+490 IPQLEDFLGIS
-502 ADYQFTW
+502 
-509 ENLKHLDPMKKYIT
+509 
-523 VDIPNTDDIKI
+523 VDDIRNNFI
-534 NGIPAP
+534 WSPIEVDSDMDTEITITLPDPDSFEIEGTVPTPDASITTGDAHVDENGNVVWDQDPK
-540 GVTIDDSKL
+540 VTIGDIDISA
-549 EVIKKED
+549 IKVKYDTKE
-556 YLKDDNGN
+556 
-564 YVLDKDGNKIK
+564 K
-575 TIVDVK
+575 TYYAVVT
-581 VNILEGLVTVG
+581 ILELQRIVNQ
-592 EINLDNATVILGPDK
+592 IND
-607 QEKFEV
+607 Q
-613 VIEMDEFN
+613 
-621 DMIDEI
+621 
-627 NSNVGGMLSN
+627 VGGMMDD
-637 VNELVDKVQ
+637 VNDLLDKVQ
-646 SGFDKIN
+646 GGFDKIN
-653 NSVIARLNQVIA
+653 NSVIARLNKVIA
-665 KANKILENP
+665 KANKILDNP

-688 GAGRLSESSIAPTRF
+688 GSGRLSESPIAPTRF

-732 ISVEGEG
+732 ICVEGEG

-747 IDGAQNII
+747 IDGAQKII
-755 TFTAKP
+755 TLTAKP

>member
-1 MSALLVGGA
+1 MKRKLTSILLMSALLVGGA

-33 LSDKLNEQ
+33 LSDKLQEQ
-41 IAALEALK
+41 IAALEALEA
-49 TDINDKLNG
+49 DINAKLSG

-66 ALDLKV
+66 ALNLKV
-72 DNAIDDL
+72 DNAIAGL
-79 QRQIDAINSCECL
+79 QNQIDAIKSCECL
-92 SLDELKGIFA
+92 SLDQLKEIFA
-102 TQAFVNDIKDKL
+102 TQAFVNDINDKL
-114 DGLLAK
+114 NGLLAK

-125 DQLEDLLTEEDITT
+125 DQLKDWLTEEDIKT
-139 LRTDMKALNDLFGE
+139 LRSDMNALNTLFGE
-153 NLQNAV
+153 NLKNAV
-159 TKANLA
+159 TKADLA
-165 DYAKAA
+165 DYAKSA
-171 NLASKDDLEN
+171 D
-181 LVSTD
+181 
-186 ELAKYALATDLD
+186 LAKYALATDLN

-216 LLESSGLQNIT
+216 LLGNSGLENIT
-227 NVFELFAEID
+227 DVTELFAQID
-237 KIAGMNDSIQKL
+237 KTVAMNDSIQKL
-249 SSQCALLAGQ
+249 ASQCALLAGQ

-276 DMVKNPIFGTLNT
+276 DMVKNPIYGTLNT

-390 ATAVFDDPAAAKIN
+390 ATAVFDNPAAAKIN
-404 INKDELTDVAKNVLG
+404 VNKDELADVAKNVLG

-476 SYNTLAG
+476 SYNTLDG

-490 IPQLQDILGIDF
+490 IPQLEDFLGIS
-502 ADYQFTW
+502 
-509 ENLKHLDPMKKYIT
+509 
-523 VDIPNTDDIKI
+523 VDDIRNNFIWSPIEVDSDMDTEITITLPDPDSFKI
-534 NGIPAP
+534 EGTVPTPDASITTGDAHVDENGNVVWDQDPK
-540 GVTIDDSKL
+540 VTIGDIDISA
-549 EVIKKED
+549 IKVKYDTKE
-556 YLKDDNGN
+556 
-564 YVLDKDGNKIK
+564 K
-575 TIVDVK
+575 TYHAVVT
-581 VNILEGLVTVG
+581 ILELQRIVNQ
-592 EINLDNATVILGPDK
+592 IND
-607 QEKFEV
+607 Q
-613 VIEMDEFN
+613 
-621 DMIDEI
+621 
-627 NSNVGGMLSN
+627 VGGMMDD
-637 VNELVDKVQ
+637 VNDLLDKVQ
-646 SGFDKIN
+646 GGFDKIN
-653 NSVIARLNQVIA
+653 NSVIARLNKVIA
-665 KANKILENP
+665 KANKILDNP

-688 GAGRLSESSIAPTRF
+688 GSGRLSESPIAPTRF

-732 ISVEGEG
+732 ICVEGEG

-747 IDGAQNII
+747 IDGAQKII
-755 TFTAKP
+755 TLTAKP

>member
-1 MSALLVGGA
+1 MSALIVGGA

-33 LSDKLNEQ
+33 LSDKLQEQ
-41 IAALEALK
+41 IAALEALEA
-49 TDINDKLNG
+49 DINAKLSG

-66 ALDLKV
+66 ALNLKV
-72 DNAIDDL
+72 DNAIAGL
-79 QRQIDAINSCECL
+79 QNQIDAIKSCECL
-92 SLDELKGIFA
+92 SLDQLKEIFA
-102 TQAFVNDIKDKL
+102 TQAFVNDINDKL
-114 DGLLAK
+114 NGLLAK

-125 DQLEDLLTEEDITT
+125 DQLKDWLTEEDIKT
-139 LRTDMKALNDLFGE
+139 LRADMNALNTLFGE
-153 NLQNAV
+153 NLKNAV
-159 TKANLA
+159 TKADLA
-165 DYAKAA
+165 DYAKSA
-171 NLASKDDLEN
+171 D
-181 LVSTD
+181 
-186 ELAKYALATDLD
+186 LAKYALATDLN

-203 ENFSGQLVSTLNT
+203 DNFSGQLVSTLNT
-216 LLESSGLQNIT
+216 LLGSSGLQNIT
-227 NVFELFAEID
+227 NVYELFAQID
-237 KIAGMNDSIQKL
+237 KTVAMNDSIQKL
-249 SSQCALLAGQ
+249 ASQCALLAGQ

-276 DMVKNPIFGTLNT
+276 DMVKNPIYGTLNT

-390 ATAVFDDPAAAKIN
+390 ATAVFDNPAAAKIN
-404 INKDELTDVAKNVLG
+404 VNKDELTDVAKNVLG

-476 SYNTLAG
+476 SYNTLDG

-490 IPQLQDILGIDF
+490 IPQLEDFLGIS
-502 ADYQFTW
+502 
-509 ENLKHLDPMKKYIT
+509 
-523 VDIPNTDDIKI
+523 VDDIRNNFI
-534 NGIPAP
+534 WSPIEVDSDMDTEITITLPDPDSFEIEGTVPTPNASITTGDAHVDENGNVVWDQDPK
-540 GVTIDDSKL
+540 VTIGDIDISA
-549 EVIKKED
+549 IKVKYDTKE
-556 YLKDDNGN
+556 
-564 YVLDKDGNKIK
+564 K
-575 TIVDVK
+575 TYHAVVT
-581 VNILEGLVTVG
+581 ILELQRIVNQ
-592 EINLDNATVILGPDK
+592 IND
-607 QEKFEV
+607 Q
-613 VIEMDEFN
+613 
-621 DMIDEI
+621 
-627 NSNVGGMLSN
+627 VGGMMDD
-637 VNELVDKVQ
+637 VNDLLDKVQ
-646 SGFDKIN
+646 GGFDKIN
-653 NSVIARLNQVIA
+653 NSVIARLNKVIA
-665 KANKILENP
+665 KANKILDNP

-688 GAGRLSESSIAPTRF
+688 GSGRLSESPIAPTRF

-732 ISVEGEG
+732 ICVEGEG

-747 IDGAQNII
+747 IDGAQKVI

>member
-1 MSALLVGGA
+1 MKRNFTSILLMSALLVGGA

-21 DQAAVTNANVKG
+21 DQAAVTNASVKG
-33 LSDKLNEQ
+33 LSDKLQEQ
-41 IAALEALK
+41 ITALENLK
-49 TDINDKLNG
+49 TDINDKLDG
-58 KADQSVVD
+58 KADQSAVD
-66 ALDLKV
+66 ALNTKV
-72 DNAIDDL
+72 DDAIDAL
-79 QRQIDAINSCECL
+79 NARIDAIKSCECP
-92 SLDELKGIFA
+92 SLDDLKAIFA
-102 TQAFVNDIKDKL
+102 EQTVVQGISDKL
-114 DGLLAK
+114 NALLAK

-125 DQLEDLLTEEDITT
+125 DQLKDWLTEEDITD
-139 LRTDMKALNDLFGE
+139 LRSDMSALKTLFGE
-153 NLQNAV
+153 NLEDAV

-165 DYAKAA
+165 DYVK
-171 NLASKDDLEN
+171 KGDEF
-181 LVSTD
+181 ST
-186 ELAKYALATDLD
+186 ELL
-198 SYLKT
+198 
-203 ENFSGQLVSTLNT
+203 NTLNT
-216 LLESSGLQNIT
+216 LLATSGLENIS
-227 NVFELFAEID
+227 NVVELFAEID
-237 KIAGMNDSIQKL
+237 KIAGMNDSIAAL
-249 SSQCALLAGQ
+249 SSKCALLAGQ
-259 YSLLNDKIDS
+259 DSLLNDKIDS
-269 LVTGVNV
+269 LVTGVQV

-390 ATAVFDDPAAAKIN
+390 ATAKFDKPLEAKIN
-404 INKDELTDVAKNVLG
+404 VNKDELASVAKNLLG

-443 IDQYYGINVK
+443 IDQYYGVNVK
-453 YGKDGKQSYTSS
+453 YGKDGAQSYTSS

-476 SYNTLAG
+476 SFNTLEG
-483 KGYEIKS
+483 SSYEIKS
-490 IPQLQDILGIDF
+490 IPQLEDFLGISI
-502 ADYQFTW
+502 A
-509 ENLKHLDPMKKYIT
+509 
-523 VDIPNTDDIKI
+523 DIKNDFI
-534 NGIPAP
+534 WNPIEVDATMDTEITITLPDPDTFELNGTVPTPSADITNGNAHVDDDGNVVWTKDPE
-540 GVTIDDSKL
+540 VTIGDIDISAL
-549 EVIKKED
+549 EVKYDTTE
-556 YLKDDNGN
+556 
-564 YVLDKDGNKIK
+564 K
-575 TIVDVK
+575 TYYAAVTIAELQNIVRQ
-581 VNILEGLVTVG
+581 
-592 EINLDNATVILGPDK
+592 IND
-607 QEKFEV
+607 Q
-613 VIEMDEFN
+613 
-621 DMIDEI
+621 
-627 NSNVGGMLSN
+627 VGGMMSN
-637 VNELVDKVQ
+637 VTDLLDKVQ
-646 SGFDKIN
+646 GGVDKIN

-665 KANKILENP
+665 KVNKILDNP

-732 ISVEGEG
+732 VSVEGAG
-739 ASVNVSGV
+739 GSVNVSGDF
-747 IDGAQNII
+747 DGAQNKII
-755 TFTAKP
+755 FTAKP

>member
-21 DQAAVTNANVKG
+21 DQAAVSNANVKG

-41 IAALEALK
+41 ITALEALK
-49 TDINDKLNG
+49 TDINGKLNG
-58 KADQSVVD
+58 KADQSVVE
-66 ALDLKV
+66 ALGLKV
-72 DNAIDDL
+72 DNAIAGL
-79 QRQIDAINSCECL
+79 QNQIDAIKSCGCDL
-92 SLDELKGIFA
+92 TELLA
-102 TQAFVNDIKDKL
+102 TQAFVNSIKDDL
-114 DGLLAK
+114 TALLAK

-139 LRTDMKALNDLFGE
+139 LRTGMDALNTLLGP
-153 NLQNAV
+153 NLENAV
-159 TKANLA
+159 TRTDLA
-165 DYAKAA
+165 DYAKSA
-171 NLASKDDLEN
+171 DLSN
-181 LVSTD
+181 
-186 ELAKYALATDLD
+186 YALATDLD

-203 ENFSGQLVSTLNT
+203 ENFSGQLVSSLNT
-216 LLESSGLQNIT
+216 LLENAGLENIT
-227 NVFELFAEID
+227 NVYELFAQID
-237 KIAGMNDSIQKL
+237 KIAGMDESIQEL
-249 SSQCALLAGQ
+249 ASQCALLAGK

-276 DMVKNPIFGTLNT
+276 DMVKNPIYGTLNT

-390 ATAVFDDPAAAKIN
+390 ATAVFDNPAAAKIN
-404 INKDELTDVAKNVLG
+404 VNKDELTDVAKNVLG

-653 NSVIARLNQVIA
+653 NNVITRLNKVIA
-665 KANKILENP
+665 KANKILGNP

-747 IDGAQNII
+747 IDGAQKVI

>member
-1 MSALLVGGA
+1 MKRKLTSILLMSALLVGGA

-33 LSDKLNEQ
+33 LSDKLQEQ
-41 IAALEALK
+41 IAALEALEA
-49 TDINDKLNG
+49 DINAKLSG

-66 ALDLKV
+66 ALNLKV
-72 DNAIDDL
+72 DNAIAGL
-79 QRQIDAINSCECL
+79 QNQIDAIKSCECL
-92 SLDELKGIFA
+92 SLDQLKEIFA
-102 TQAFVNDIKDKL
+102 TQAFVNDINDKL
-114 DGLLAK
+114 NGLLAK

-125 DQLEDLLTEEDITT
+125 DQLKDWLTEDDIKT
-139 LRTDMKALNDLFGE
+139 LRADMNALNTLFGE
-153 NLQNAV
+153 NLKNAV
-159 TKANLA
+159 TKADLA
-165 DYAKAA
+165 DYAKSA
-171 NLASKDDLEN
+171 D
-181 LVSTD
+181 
-186 ELAKYALATDLD
+186 LAKYALATDLN

-216 LLESSGLQNIT
+216 LLGNSGLENIT
-227 NVFELFAEID
+227 DVTELFAQID
-237 KIAGMNDSIQKL
+237 KTVAMNDSIQKL
-249 SSQCALLAGQ
+249 ASQCALLAGQ

-276 DMVKNPIFGTLNT
+276 DMVKNPIYGTLNT

-390 ATAVFDDPAAAKIN
+390 ATAVFDNPAAAKIN
-404 INKDELTDVAKNVLG
+404 VNKDELTDVAKNVLG

-476 SYNTLAG
+476 SYNTLDG

-490 IPQLQDILGIDF
+490 IPQLEDFLGIS
-502 ADYQFTW
+502 
-509 ENLKHLDPMKKYIT
+509 
-523 VDIPNTDDIKI
+523 VDDIRNNFIWSPIEVDSDMDTEITITLPDPDSFKI
-534 NGIPAP
+534 EGTVPTPNASITTGDAHVDENGNVVWDQDPK
-540 GVTIDDSKL
+540 VTIGDIDISA
-549 EVIKKED
+549 IKVKYDTKE
-556 YLKDDNGN
+556 
-564 YVLDKDGNKIK
+564 K
-575 TIVDVK
+575 TYHAVVT
-581 VNILEGLVTVG
+581 ILELQRIVNQ
-592 EINLDNATVILGPDK
+592 IND
-607 QEKFEV
+607 Q
-613 VIEMDEFN
+613 
-621 DMIDEI
+621 
-627 NSNVGGMLSN
+627 VGGMMDD
-637 VNELVDKVQ
+637 VNDLLDKVQ
-646 SGFDKIN
+646 GGFDKIN
-653 NSVIARLNQVIA
+653 NSVIARLNKVIA
-665 KANKILENP
+665 KANKILDNP

-688 GAGRLSESSIAPTRF
+688 GSGRLSESPIAPTRF

-732 ISVEGEG
+732 ICVEGEG

-747 IDGAQNII
+747 IDGAQKII
-755 TFTAKP
+755 TLTAKP

>member
-1 MSALLVGGA
+1 MKRKLTSILLMSALLVGGA

-33 LSDKLNEQ
+33 LSDKLQEQ

-49 TDINDKLNG
+49 TDINTKLNG

-66 ALDLKV
+66 ALNTKV
-72 DNAIDDL
+72 DNAITAL
-79 QRQIDAINSCECL
+79 NERIDAIKSCECL
-92 SLDELKGIFA
+92 SLDDLKAIFA
-102 TQAFVNDIKDKL
+102 EQAFVNSINSDLTALSEKVGAIYT
-114 DGLLAK
+114 LLG
-120 DLVTS
+120 DN
-125 DQLEDLLTEEDITT
+125 LED
-139 LRTDMKALNDLFGE
+139 
-153 NLQNAV
+153 AV
-159 TKANLA
+159 TKADLA

-171 NLASKDDLEN
+171 DLEN
-181 LVSTD
+181 LTSKD
-186 ELAKYALATDLD
+186 ELDSLKTELD
-198 SYLKT
+198 SYLRT
-203 ENFSGQLVSTLNT
+203 DNFSGELVSTLNT
-216 LLESSGLQNIT
+216 LLANSGLENIT
-227 NVFELFAEID
+227 DVSKLFAEID
-237 KIAGMNDSIQKL
+237 KTVAMNDSIQKL
-249 SSQCALLAGQ
+249 ASQCALLAGK

-276 DMVKNPIFGTLNT
+276 DMVKNPIYGTLNT

-390 ATAVFDDPAAAKIN
+390 ATAVFDNPAAAKIN
-404 INKDELTDVAKNVLG
+404 VNKDELTDVAKNVLG

-476 SYNTLAG
+476 SYNTLDG

-490 IPQLQDILGIDF
+490 IPQLEDFLGIS
-502 ADYQFTW
+502 
-509 ENLKHLDPMKKYIT
+509 
-523 VDIPNTDDIKI
+523 VDDIRNNFIWSPIEVDSDMDTEITITLPDPDSFKI
-534 NGIPAP
+534 EGTVPTPNASITTGDAHVDENGNVVWDQDPK
-540 GVTIDDSKL
+540 VTIGDIDISA
-549 EVIKKED
+549 IKVKYDTKE
-556 YLKDDNGN
+556 
-564 YVLDKDGNKIK
+564 K
-575 TIVDVK
+575 TYHAVVT
-581 VNILEGLVTVG
+581 ILELQRIVNQ
-592 EINLDNATVILGPDK
+592 IND
-607 QEKFEV
+607 Q
-613 VIEMDEFN
+613 
-621 DMIDEI
+621 
-627 NSNVGGMLSN
+627 VGGMMDD
-637 VNELVDKVQ
+637 VNDLLDKVQ
-646 SGFDKIN
+646 GGFDKIN
-653 NSVIARLNQVIA
+653 NSVIARLNKVIA
-665 KANKILENP
+665 KANKILDNP

-688 GAGRLSESSIAPTRF
+688 GSGRLSESPIAPTRF

-732 ISVEGEG
+732 ICVEGEG

-747 IDGAQNII
+747 IDGAQKII
-755 TFTAKP
+755 TLTAKP

>member
-33 LSDKLNEQ
+33 LSDKLQEQ
-41 IAALEALK
+41 IAALEALEA
-49 TDINDKLNG
+49 DINAKLSG

-66 ALDLKV
+66 ALNLKV
-72 DNAIDDL
+72 DNAIAGL
-79 QRQIDAINSCECL
+79 QNQIDAIKSCECL
-92 SLDELKGIFA
+92 SLDQLKEIFA
-102 TQAFVNDIKDKL
+102 TQAFVNDINDKL
-114 DGLLAK
+114 NGLLAK

-125 DQLEDLLTEEDITT
+125 DQLKDWLTEEDIKT
-139 LRTDMKALNDLFGE
+139 LRADMNALNTLFGE
-153 NLQNAV
+153 NLKNAV
-159 TKANLA
+159 TKADLA
-165 DYAKAA
+165 DYAKSA
-171 NLASKDDLEN
+171 D
-181 LVSTD
+181 
-186 ELAKYALATDLD
+186 LAKYALATDLN
-198 SYLKT
+198 SYLKK

-216 LLESSGLQNIT
+216 LLGNSGLENIT
-227 NVFELFAEID
+227 DVTELFAQID
-237 KIAGMNDSIQKL
+237 KTVAMNDSIQKL
-249 SSQCALLAGQ
+249 ASQCALLAGQ

-276 DMVKNPIFGTLNT
+276 DMVKNPIYGTLNT

-390 ATAVFDDPAAAKIN
+390 ATAVFDNPAAAKIN
-404 INKDELTDVAKNVLG
+404 VNKDELTDVAKNVLG

-476 SYNTLAG
+476 SYNTLDG

-490 IPQLQDILGIDF
+490 IPQLEDFLGIS
-502 ADYQFTW
+502 
-509 ENLKHLDPMKKYIT
+509 
-523 VDIPNTDDIKI
+523 VDDIRNNFI
-534 NGIPAP
+534 WSPIEVDSDMDTEITITLPDPDSFEIEGTVPTPDASITTGDAHVDENGNVVWDQDPK
-540 GVTIDDSKL
+540 VTIGDIDISA
-549 EVIKKED
+549 IKVKYDTKE
-556 YLKDDNGN
+556 
-564 YVLDKDGNKIK
+564 K
-575 TIVDVK
+575 TYHAVVT
-581 VNILEGLVTVG
+581 ILELQRIVNQ
-592 EINLDNATVILGPDK
+592 IND
-607 QEKFEV
+607 Q
-613 VIEMDEFN
+613 
-621 DMIDEI
+621 
-627 NSNVGGMLSN
+627 VGGMMDD
-637 VNELVDKVQ
+637 VNDLLDKVQ
-646 SGFDKIN
+646 GGFDKIN
-653 NSVIARLNQVIA
+653 NSVIARLNKVIA
-665 KANKILENP
+665 KANKILDNP

-688 GAGRLSESSIAPTRF
+688 GSGRLSESPIAPTRF

-732 ISVEGEG
+732 ICVEGEG

-747 IDGAQNII
+747 IDGAQKII
-755 TFTAKP
+755 TLTAKP

>member
-21 DQAAVTNANVKG
+21 DQAAVSNANVKG
-33 LSDKLNEQ
+33 LSDKLDEQ
-41 IAALEALK
+41 IKALEAAKIELAK
-49 TDINDKLNG
+49 
-58 KADQSVVD
+58 KADKVYVD
-66 ALDLKV
+66 
-72 DNAIDDL
+72 
-79 QRQIDAINSCECL
+79 DAINRIDGTIAGLQST
-92 SLDELKGIFA
+92 LDA
-102 TQAFVNDIKDKL
+102 VKD
-114 DGLLAK
+114 GVA
-120 DLVTS
+120 
-125 DQLEDLLTEEDITT
+125 QNAEDIV
-139 LRTDMKALNDLFGE
+139 KLNDEVVAVQADITAINTKLEANDKIIAKLESVFGE
-153 NLQNAV
+153 NFENALLKGHLAEYAAGEGAEDFTGAMVASLNNAIAAAGTKQFSDV
-159 TKANLA
+159 TELFAYLDKTLPDTISA
-165 DYAKAA
+165 
-171 NLASKDDLEN
+171 LASK
-181 LVSTD
+181 
-186 ELAKYALATDLD
+186 
-198 SYLKT
+198 
-203 ENFSGQLVSTLNT
+203 
-216 LLESSGLQNIT
+216 
-227 NVFELFAEID
+227 
-237 KIAGMNDSIQKL
+237 
-249 SSQCALLAGQ
+249 CALLAGQ

-351 IGRLVGRDGTVAPGY
+351 IGHLVGRDGTVAPGY

-390 ATAVFDDPAAAKIN
+390 ATAVFDNPAAAKIN
-404 INKDELTDVAKNVLG
+404 VNKDELTDVAKNVLG

-653 NSVIARLNQVIA
+653 NNVITRLNKVIA

-747 IDGAQNII
+747 IDGAQKVI